1 MAEKDASARLRRAVK
16 ENNLFL
22 VRRLSSRT
30 DIRNPDP
37 DHKRF
42 TSLAWAAVLGH
53 EETFEFLLVSD
64 HDEDEISKDSDNNT
78 ILMLLA
84 NQDLNVGS
92 PYVEPPADSG
102 AAIRMARMYY
112 DRYPD
117 TLDWANADG
126 KTALHFAAEKG
137 NEELVRMLCDLGADF
152 DLADN
157 QGNTPLHYASSWG
170 HIPVVQLLIERGC
183 QFSARNNQGFTAS
196 DYAYS
201 FSTRETL
208 QETARHQFELNKKS
222 RRAVYQQHTPRN
234 TDYNAPPPP
243 PPSKPREIRQ
253 RAQSRMRSG
262 SGTSRTTTT
271 SDSGDMESL
280 GVSQHSQSSISASSS
295 PSQPL
300 GSHMQQRPVQ
310 RSANS
315 SSNGTQSFSTVGSS
329 RHAQPTNS
337 SSALSPIATRMR
349 ERDADAMEKYL
360 NRNRS
365 GSNGTASTDAPRSYQ
380 SSTGLSAA
388 SDHLPP
394 ITQLSL
400 GGPTATRRLRPSM
413 SAAQLRS
420 PRSDLTPTVNEN
432 RNRSG
437 TSPSQMRQV
446 PPLSHSLTRS
456 SSTSNSLRG
465 PFRPAGG
472 SVFEEPESY
481 TGPSIQYAQF
491 PEPPLT
497 PEDNATPT
505 IASMTLGAA
514 AAGSRRHALHNILT
528 KPLASLDRLDN
539 ANHRRG
545 MSASSL
551 RG

>member
-1 MAEKDASARLRRAVK
+1 
-16 ENNLFL
+16 
-22 VRRLSSRT
+22 
-30 DIRNPDP
+30 
-37 DHKRF
+37 
-42 TSLAWAAVLGH
+42 
-53 EETFEFLLVSD
+53 
-64 HDEDEISKDSDNNT
+64 
-78 ILMLLA
+78 
-84 NQDLNVGS
+84 
-92 PYVEPPADSG
+92 
-102 AAIRMARMYY
+102 
-112 DRYPD
+112 
-117 TLDWANADG
+117 
-126 KTALHFAAEKG
+126 
-137 NEELVRMLCDLGADF
+137 MLCDLGADF

-170 HIPVVQLLIERGC
+170 HIPIVQLLIERGC

-208 QETARHQFELNKKS
+208 QDTARIQFEMNKKS
-222 RRAVYQQHTPRN
+222 RRAVYQQHTTR

-253 RAQSRMRSG
+253 RSANRVRSG

-300 GSHMQQRPVQ
+300 GTHMQYTQ
-310 RSANS
+310 RSANG
-315 SSNGTQSFSTVGSS
+315 SSNGAQSFSTV
-329 RHAQPTNS
+329 
-337 SSALSPIATRMR
+337 ATRMR

-380 SSTGLSAA
+380 SSNGLSVT

-394 ITQLSL
+394 ISQLSL
-400 GGPTATRRLRPSM
+400 GGPHTPRRLRPSM

-420 PRSDLTPTVNEN
+420 PRSELAPTSNEN

-437 TSPSQMRQV
+437 TSPSQVRPV
-446 PPLSHSLTRS
+446 AVAATPSHALTRS

-472 SVFEEPESY
+472 SVYEEPETYSETY

-505 IASMTLGAA
+505 IASTTLNTATTN
-514 AAGSRRHALHNILT
+514 SRRHALHNILT
-528 KPLASLDRLDN
+528 KPLASLDRLEN
-539 ANHRRG
+539 ASHRRG